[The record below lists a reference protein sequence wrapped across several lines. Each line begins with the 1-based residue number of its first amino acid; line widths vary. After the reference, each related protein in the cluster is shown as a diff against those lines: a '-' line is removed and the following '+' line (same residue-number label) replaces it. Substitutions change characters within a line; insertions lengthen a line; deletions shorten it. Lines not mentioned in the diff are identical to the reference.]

1 MLSLRMEVLV
11 LLLIGLVF
19 SAVFSAS
26 ANANSSDDKNIYR
39 YQSKA
44 GVTSFSDIE
53 PIDAYYEVVRVGCF
67 ACKVHSQI
75 DWYKTKLFLSKHKNS
90 INKFAEQYQLDPNLI
105 RAIIHAESHFRETVV
120 SRAGAQGLMQLM
132 PATARELGVNN
143 PLKGEQNIAG
153 GAKHLARLMNKYYG
167 DIRIVTAAYN
177 AGEGNVEKYGGVPPF
192 PETRVYI
199 ERVHI
204 LYNRYRKASQT

>member
-1 MLSLRMEVLV
+1 MLFFRR
-11 LLLIGLVF
+11 LLLSIV
-19 SAVFSAS
+19 ATVVI
-26 ANANSSDDKNIYR
+26 SSPVLATVQDKNVYR
-39 YQSKA
+39 YTSKQ

-53 PIDAYYEVVRVGCF
+53 PIDSYYEVVKVGCF

-75 DWYKTKLFLSKHKNS
+75 DWYKTKLILNRFKQPIQQAAKRHN
-90 INKFAEQYQLDPNLI
+90 LDPALI
-105 RAIIHAESHFRETVV
+105 RAIIHAESHFREAVV
-120 SRAGAQGLMQLM
+120 SKAGAQGLMQLM

-143 PLKGEQNIAG
+143 PFKGEQNIAG
-153 GAKHLARLMNKYYG
+153 GAKHLARLMDKYYG
-167 DIRIVTAAYN
+167 DIRMVTAAYN

-204 LYNRYRKASQT
+204 LFNRYRKAAAT